1 MQIRDIVRRFHDTYP
16 CISDS
21 YEIQIRAIDIKA
33 KYGLQFY
40 DAIMLATAKAAGC
53 DTVYSED
60 MGDGV
65 VYDGI
70 TVKDPF
76 KE

>member
-1 MQIRDIVRRFHDTYP
+1 
-16 CISDS
+16 
-21 YEIQIRAIDIKA
+21 
-33 KYGLQFY
+33 
-40 DAIMLATAKAAGC
+40 MLATAKAAGC

-70 TVKDPF
+70 TVKDLF
-76 KE
+76 KDCRTPSPDN